1 MFERMAH
8 FLGVAAMPG
17 LWFAGV
23 VTVSAQPRRQLQAL
37 SKLPLDKTCELDC
50 QPDDN
55 VNVDRLVDKRLAED
69 LWFCADADS
78 LPGLLESINTRF
90 AKGILFNPELEPL
103 NGPRIVHTSFEVESV
118 WGINTKN
125 QEYKM
130 QFSIMFWWNDC
141 RAVFGGH
148 EASKQTYRLVTSEDQ
163 PWWRPSINFK
173 EMREQE
179 PRGGSYW
186 MLVYTGD
193 FFRKVSYQG
202 IFSCKMD
209 LHELPFD
216 VQHCELHIEL
226 EHFPQ
231 TDVRLNVTS
240 LTTTPEQGFKG
251 AQWEAS
257 DFLLEENPTTHSVAG
272 ADVTYS
278 QLILSFQLKR
288 DPGYYAI
295 TVVVPVVIVWCLS
308 FAGLFLPIEATPAR
322 SAMALIPVL
331 IIVNTQNRVLNG
343 LPPISYMF
351 PLRRYITMNNV
362 LLMLN
367 MVEFAII
374 AWARKYAAR
383 KDKELEDKKLRA
395 SRAST
400 TEPMGVVMGAA
411 DEDTVQE
418 PEKFVRTCVH
428 AFAALVTIPHV
439 EQAWR
444 VVALLMFIVVNIIYA
459 VNMIRKA

>member
-209 LHELPFD
+209 LHQLPFD
-216 VQHCELHIEL
+216 QQDCKLHIEL
-226 EHFPQ
+226 EHFPR
-231 TDVRLNVTS
+231 TDVRFNVTS
-240 LTTTPEQGFKG
+240 LTIPEQGLKG
-251 AQWEAS
+251 AQWEAL
-257 DFLLEENPTTHSVAG
+257 DFGLEENPTTDSVAG
-272 ADVTYS
+272 AAVTYS
-278 QLILSFQLKR
+278 QLVLSFRLKR
-288 DPGYYAI
+288 DPGYYTV
-295 TVVVPVVIVWCLS
+295 TVVFPVFIVWCLS
-308 FAGLFLPIEATPAR
+308 FAGLFLPVEATPAR

-351 PLRRYITMNNV
+351 PLRRYITGTNV
-362 LLMLN
+362 LLLLN
-367 MVEFAII
+367 MGEFAVI

-383 KDKELEDKKLRA
+383 KDKELEEKKLKA
-395 SRAST
+395 EAT
-400 TEPMGVVMGAA
+400 GPIAVEIGAA
-411 DEDTVQE
+411 DEDNKQAQWE
-418 PEKFVRTCVH
+418 EKFVRTWVH

-444 VVALLMFIVVNIIYA
+444 VVALLMFIVVNIIF
-459 VNMIRKA
+459 VVGHI